1 MGNKHECNEVR
12 TEIAMKRFKLGKILK
27 NIHGVETVWDMHI
40 LNLHIDGLMQLLKTK
55 KCPEIEN
62 LESEAKVIKKYVRSP
77 TRKKSIF
84 SKK

>member
-1 MGNKHECNEVR
+1 MGNKNECSELR
-12 TEIAMKRFKLGKILK
+12 YELALKRFKLGKILK
-27 NIHGVETVWDMHI
+27 NIHGVETVWDTYI

-62 LESEAKVIKKYVRSP
+62 LESETKVIKKYVRSP
-77 TRKKSIF
+77 SIF